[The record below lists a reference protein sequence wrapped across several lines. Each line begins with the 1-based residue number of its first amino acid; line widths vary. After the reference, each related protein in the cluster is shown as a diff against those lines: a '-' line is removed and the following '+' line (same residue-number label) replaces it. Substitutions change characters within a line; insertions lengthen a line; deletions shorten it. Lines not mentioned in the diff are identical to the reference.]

1 MLVINAPKEYEQAMQ
16 EIIESLSAIPVNDET
31 FHDTLMNLLGDVRRG
46 AKDGLSV
53 TTCTFAAEGPR
64 TNEMFMPEDNTIKM
78 ALQNKDTAL
87 MVSDKNGAV
96 FCLSY
101 VMVGDKEYLMFLNP
115 EAARLAANEERAA
128 MNRFAAPAELTLFE
142 KFCDMLSRLFRDRPS
157 EAAARLEAYRNF
169 YANMQENAQQLEYMT
184 TTRPAEEYGF
194 FRQQRINEQVEANKQ
209 AEEERQRQAKLK
221 EINDILAKKEAE
233 RKALEEEQ
241 ERLRKL
247 SFENPFDSRLSVKND
262 EDENQADIS
271 VEEEDTWLKERE
283 NQISYWN
290 DQINMGEFELKQ
302 LPHQRRINES
312 DIQALEVA
320 IPANTKTLEEN
331 RLHEE
336 KLLKKINELKQQYAV
351 DNTLYLSFDSD
362 IEDLITRENDERSEL
377 ERQKVPVDN
386 CKAELDAAQKH
397 FDEVNEGWEMV
408 ERNYGMMTMDPG
420 AYLDYLYQQSKANS
434 QRNYEVRQQQQAEL
448 IQQQE
453 QKIADHKTLMK
464 QRKGKIP
471 KADYKAMSTEL
482 TKYETELKEMKL
494 KVTQMK
500 KRFEEEEKEHELV
513 FSSRSNEKLEE
524 VRQIQENGL
533 KDYAQKRLLH
543 EQALNRLHLTQNT
556 YRQMLEE
563 YQQKEALF
571 NLKWETQRAARQDYI
586 RQRDE
591 ADLRRKNTQ
600 GEINKL
606 QEVYA
611 PLKENNAKLERNL
624 KTDRDLL
631 ETLKGMR
638 VTFNLTE
645 ERAHKKIATAKE
657 KLRELG
663 APVPEDEKELKQ
675 DAPVMKM
682 N

>member
-194 FRQQRINEQVEANKQ
+194 FRQQQINQQVEANRK

-233 RKALEEEQ
+233 KKALEEEQ

-247 SFENPFDSRLSVKND
+247 SFENPFDSRLSIKND
-262 EDENQADIS
+262 EDENQADLS
-271 VEEEDTWLKERE
+271 MEEEDNWLKERE

-302 LPHQRRINES
+302 LPDKRRLNENDIKTLEETINT
-312 DIQALEVA
+312 EV
-320 IPANTKTLEEN
+320 KTLEEN
-331 RLHEE
+331 RPHEE

-351 DNTLYLSFDSD
+351 DNTLYLSLDSD
-362 IEDLITRENDERSEL
+362 IEDLITRENDDRSEL
-377 ERQKVPVDN
+377 ARQKVPVDN
-386 CKAELDAAQKH
+386 CKDELDAAQKH
-397 FDEVNEGWEMV
+397 FDEVNKGWEMV

-420 AYLDYLYQQSKANS
+420 AYLDYLYQESKGNS
-434 QRNYEVRQQQQAEL
+434 LRNYEVRQQQQAEL

-453 QKIADHKTLMK
+453 QKIKDHKALMK
-464 QRKGKIP
+464 QRKGKIS
-471 KADYKAMSTEL
+471 KDDYKAMGTEL
-482 TKYETELKEMKL
+482 TKYENDLKDMKL

-500 KRFEEEEKEHELV
+500 KRFEENEKEHEIV
-513 FSSRSNEKLEE
+513 FSSRSNERLEE
-524 VRQIQENGL
+524 IRQIQEDGL
-533 KDYAQKRLLH
+533 KEYAQKRLLH
-543 EQALNRLHLTQNT
+543 EQALNRLRLTQST
-556 YRQMLEE
+556 YNQMLAE
-563 YQQKEALF
+563 YQQKEEIF
-571 NLKWETQRAARQDYI
+571 NLKWETQRAAKQDYI

-600 GEINKL
+600 SEIDKL
-606 QEVYA
+606 YKVYD
-611 PLKENNAKLERNL
+611 PLKENNAKLERDL
-624 KTDRDLL
+624 KNHRDHL
-631 ETLKGMR
+631 EVLKGMR
-638 VTFNLTE
+638 GTFNLVE
-645 ERAHKKIATAKE
+645 ERAHKQIHTAKE
-657 KLRELG
+657 KLRELD
-663 APVPEDEKELKQ
+663 APVPEVEKERKQ
-675 DAPVMKM
+675 DAPVMKK